1 MRFARLPCLSGANPV
16 VGSSQCGIRLQL
28 YRGFRRSL
36 LSLLLLLAVL
46 LPAAAVEG
54 AQVEKVIFLP
64 PDFYVGDSVE
74 MRLTIYPESGMRV
87 LPPEELPVANWIDIH
102 DLRLEQDGSF
112 WEVQIDFTTYAPGT
126 RTLPTIQLGD
136 VVLNDVKLH
145 TKSIL
150 QERNVEFFGIK
161 GQVYLPGTRLAIG
174 LAVFILFF
182 GPVVVLSTAGRVS
195 RAVRRFVSIHSGRR
209 PHKRFMRAIKE
220 LGEKQMQMS
229 SRRFYIVLSEE
240 LRRYLSSRT
249 RQDYMTVTSSELREQ
264 LWNIFPADNKE
275 QLDALA
281 AMMRKSD
288 EIKFGGVNASKKQRE
303 EDLKM
308 VVSAAKNIEV
318 YVEGENRE
326 AEKSKK
332 RKREKRKK

>member
-1 MRFARLPCLSGANPV
+1 MKFLQTVPHLRLSGYL
-16 VGSSQCGIRLQL
+16 GQSFLI
-28 YRGFRRSL
+28 
-36 LSLLLLLAVL
+36 LLLLFFSAWT
-46 LPAAAVEG
+46 PATAVEG
-54 AQVEKVIFLP
+54 AQVEKLIFLP
-64 PDFYVGDSVE
+64 PDFYVGDNVE
-74 MRLTIYPESGMRV
+74 MRLTIYPEPGLRV
-87 LPPEELPVANWIDIH
+87 LPPEEVPIANWIDIH
-102 DLRLEQDGSF
+102 DVRLEQEGSR
-112 WEVQIDFTTYAPGT
+112 WEVQVDFTTYAPGT
-126 RTLPTIQLGD
+126 RTLPTMQLGD

-150 QERNVEFFGIK
+150 QERSVEFFGIK

-195 RAVRRFVSIHSGRR
+195 RAVKRFVSIRSGRR
-209 PHKRFMRAIKE
+209 PHKRFMRTLKE

-249 RQDYMTVTSSELREQ
+249 KQDFMTVTSSELREQ
-264 LWNIFPADNKE
+264 LWSTFPADNKE
-275 QLDALA
+275 QVDALA
-281 AMMRKSD
+281 RMMRQSD

-303 EDLKM
+303 EDLQM

-318 YVEGENRE
+318 YVEGENRA
-326 AEKSKK
+326 AEQSRK
-332 RKREKRKK
+332 RKRGKRKK